1 MNTNH
6 KNNFYKY
13 LYKMNQ
19 ITEYIAEINTRD
31 YKNQCK
37 YLKKKLFSLSSYDI
51 NRIIFFKTLHVIF
64 NNIPHYL
71 SKLNI
76 EINEKKRLCCNFW
89 DELHDDRWYHN
100 NKIN

>member
-31 YKNQCK
+31 YKNQ
-37 YLKKKLFSLSSYDI
+37 LV
-51 NRIIFFKTLHVIF
+51 FFKYDT
-64 NNIPHYL
+64 
-71 SKLNI
+71 
-76 EINEKKRLCCNFW
+76 
-89 DELHDDRWYHN
+89 
-100 NKIN
+100 